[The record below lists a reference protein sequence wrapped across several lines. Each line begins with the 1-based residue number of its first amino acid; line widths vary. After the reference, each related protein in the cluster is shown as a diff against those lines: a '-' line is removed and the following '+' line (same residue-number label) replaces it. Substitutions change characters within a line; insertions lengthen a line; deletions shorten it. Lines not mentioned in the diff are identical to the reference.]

1 MNVVLFGAAIL
12 LVLLGVAFGMLFA
25 KLLARE
31 RTLPAHEEWEDVFSP
46 GRYKAM
52 ERLLEDTD
60 YQYLSAK
67 SGDNKKLQK
76 RLRDQR
82 VRIFG
87 SYVNCLSQD
96 FTRICNA
103 IKKVMVDSQVDR
115 PDLAGL
121 LMKQHFLFTI
131 TVLAIEFRLVLYNFG
146 LGAPDGRGLIQA
158 LENMCAQLR
167 TLSLVVDAA

>member
-1 MNVVLFGAAIL
+1 MNVVLFSAALCL
-12 LVLLGVAFGMLFA
+12 LLLGVGFGMLFA

-31 RTLPAHEEWEDVFSP
+31 RALPAPDDWEEIFSP

-52 ERLLEDTD
+52 ERLLEETD
-60 YQYLSAK
+60 YQYLAAK
-67 SGDNKKLQK
+67 SGDNKRLQK

-82 VRIFG
+82 VRIF
-87 SYVNCLSQD
+87 SAYVNCLSQD

-121 LMKQHFLFTI
+121 LMKQHFIFTT
-131 TVLAIEFRLVLYNFG
+131 TVLSIEFRLALYNFG
-146 LGAPDGRGLIQA
+146 LGAPDGRGLMHS
-158 LENMCAQLR
+158 LDSMCAHLR
-167 TLSLVVDAA
+167 TLSLIVDVA

>member
-1 MNVVLFGAAIL
+1 MTVVLFGAAVL

-25 KLLARE
+25 KLLSRE
-31 RTLPAHEEWEDVFSP
+31 RATPASEEWEDVFSP

-52 ERLLEDTD
+52 ERLLEEAD
-60 YQYLSAK
+60 YQYLSSK
-67 SGDNKKLQK
+67 SGDNKRLQK

-87 SYVNCLSQD
+87 AYVNCLSQD

-103 IKKVMVDSQVDR
+103 IKKIMVDSQVDR

-121 LMKQHFLFTI
+121 LMKQHFIFTF
-131 TVLAIEFRLVLYNFG
+131 TVLTIEFRLVLYNFG
-146 LGAPDGRGLIQA
+146 LGAPDGRSLIEA
-158 LENMCAQLR
+158 LESMCAQLR